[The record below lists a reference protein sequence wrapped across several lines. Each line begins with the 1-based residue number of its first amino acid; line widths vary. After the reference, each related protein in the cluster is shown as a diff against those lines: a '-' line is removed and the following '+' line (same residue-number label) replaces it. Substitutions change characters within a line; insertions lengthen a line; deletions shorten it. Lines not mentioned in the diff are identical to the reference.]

1 MWMWQHLKHHQNGQR
16 VHNKRNWNGSK
27 GQGIQ
32 EQLVYEDIN
41 WQIEKPVPDDD
52 EPDQAR
58 GS

>member
-1 MWMWQHLKHHQNGQR
+1 MWQFLKHHSEED
-16 VHNKRNWNGSK
+16 NKINWAGGK
-27 GQGIQ
+27 TGGG